1 MDSIERA
8 AQVIAER
15 ERPGKATNALDP
27 ASSAEAASPTPPT
40 PPTDPPPRRVEPA
53 ETPTPPRPH
62 APVQSEPPLEIDVAR
77 LAKLGFI
84 SPRHPVTRIAEEF
97 RVIKQRVLQSAFH
110 GETSGEASPRLVMVT
125 SSQPREGKSFAAAN
139 LALSIATERDTHVM
153 LIDADFLHPS
163 VFKSLQ
169 LTRPKRGLL
178 DLLADENLGFERVI
192 CRTNIDRLSIIDA
205 GRGNAL
211 ASEYLSSQRMRAL
224 CRELASRYED
234 RIVIFDTSPLLATS
248 EPSILSHHVGQILFI
263 VEAQRTSRSAVQGG
277 LDLIHDYEKVSMIL
291 NRNRSISGSEGF
303 GGYYEYYRSRNS

>member
-15 ERPGKATNALDP
+15 ERPGKAAKALDSSLSSDVAAP
-27 ASSAEAASPTPPT
+27 ALPSAPAGATPH
-40 PPTDPPPRRVEPA
+40 RAEPA
-53 ETPTPPRPH
+53 ETPTPRPSQ
-62 APVQSEPPLEIDVAR
+62 APVSSEAPLEIDVAR

-110 GETSGEASPRLVMVT
+110 GESSSEASPRLVMVT
-125 SSQPREGKSFAAAN
+125 SSQPREGKSFAATN
-139 LALSIATERDTHVM
+139 LALSIATERDTHVL

-163 VFKSLQ
+163 VFKSLH

-178 DLLADENLGFERVI
+178 DLLADENLGLDSVI
-192 CRTNIDRLSIIDA
+192 CRTNIDRLTLIDA

-211 ASEYLSSQRMRAL
+211 ASEYLSSQRMRGL

-291 NRNRSISGSEGF
+291 NRNRSVSGSEGF
-303 GGYYEYYRSRNS
+303 GGYYEYYRSRNQ